1 LGIPDSQ
8 VKDKM
13 STEMINPGVEIA
25 QLSVELV
32 EECLIYAENELTVLY
47 SAVIQLFG
55 FEQAQLTMDDWLS
68 ELEAM
73 EWPAESPIPNW
84 RRPTLAAV
92 SRLADRVGG
101 HSRLCEGRPGRGCRG
116 EAALAAY

>member
-1 LGIPDSQ
+1 
-8 VKDKM
+8 M
-13 STEMINPGVEIA
+13 STELMNLSAGRT

-32 EECLIYAENELTVLY
+32 EECLIYAENELTALY

-84 RRPTLAAV
+84 RRTTLTAV

-101 HSRLCEGRPGRGCRG
+101 HGRLYEGRSGGCRG
-116 EAALAAY
+116 EAVLLAY